1 MVTPVTVR
9 YTTALTNAYA
19 IIDEAF
25 CNVVS
30 HEDPVSVSPIVPV
43 KLRTLWGAISAKI
56 MTFYNDGPFS
66 FDSNIPLIKS
76 TFCTHIV
83 YFNSHFICADYMFG

>member
-30 HEDPVSVSPIVPV
+30 HEDPVSVSPV

-66 FDSNIPLIKS
+66 F
-76 TFCTHIV
+76 
-83 YFNSHFICADYMFG
+83 